1 MRFLS
6 IYKTKERNTPPSQEE
21 MDRMGKLVEG
31 GFKSG
36 QLLATEGCLPTARR
50 SCFGETNDV
59 RGHRDGVG
67 AGDAHYAQSSTASRC
82 GDNGA
87 VTVTDGPFSE
97 AKEVVG
103 GFAIISANSKAEAIE
118 YVREFLSVVG
128 AGECELRQVYEA
140 GTASC
145 MEHAAKAQA

>member
-1 MRFLS
+1 LSGQKQAHEASAQFEASKIQSGDRAMKFLS
-6 IYKTKERNTPPSQEE
+6 IYKTIERNTPPTQEE
-21 MDRMGKLVEG
+21 MDRMGKLVEN

-36 QLLATEGCLPTARR
+36 KLLATEGCLPTAL
-50 SCFGETNDV
+50 
-59 RGHRDGVG
+59 G
-67 AGDAHYAQSSTASRC
+67 ARIRI
-82 GDNGA
+82 DNGT

-103 GFAIISANSKAEAIE
+103 GFAIFSVNSKAEAIE

-140 GTASC
+140 GMSPAPC
-145 MEHAAKAQA
+145 LDHAAKAQAS

>member
-1 MRFLS
+1 MKFLS
-6 IYKTKERNTPPSQEE
+6 IYRNIERNTPPSPEE
-21 MDRMGKLVEG
+21 MARMGKLVED

-36 QLLATEGCLPTARR
+36 KLLATEGCMPTAL
-50 SCFGETNDV
+50 
-59 RGHRDGVG
+59 G
-67 AGDAHYAQSSTASRC
+67 ARIRIDK
-82 GDNGA
+82 GA

-118 YVREFLSVVG
+118 YVREFLAVVG

-140 GTASC
+140 GAAPSPC
-145 MEHAAKAQA
+145 LDHAAKSQAS